1 MNTNQQQNTREQRGI
16 QIAKN
21 FSIERKEGF
30 WFVPSQSKN
39 KSYKVTLSPQ
49 KCECPDYEIRRQK
62 CKHIF
67 AAQHRFEFDFLEQL
81 DREEKQIV
89 PKIAAPRKTYPQK
102 WTAYNAAQ
110 TSEKSEFQQLLA
122 TLCKGIGEPSQTN
135 GRPRLPFEDMLFA
148 CVFKVYSTFSGRR
161 FITDL
166 GEAKE
171 KSFISKLPN
180 YNSIFNYFGN
190 ETLTPYLQ
198 MMIEESSLPLSALE
212 KDFAIDASGLS
223 ATHGFSWHYAKFE
236 EPKLIAKRD
245 WLKIH
250 ICTGVT
256 TNVVTAVRVTDKYEH
271 DSMCFEPLMSDT
283 RENFSMRTVS
293 ADKAY
298 LSSHNLNVAVMHDAA
313 PFIAF
318 KSNSKP
324 RKDVSQNKVWNM
336 LYHFYALHQDK
347 FLAEYHKRSNVETAF
362 AMIKAKF
369 GGNLRSKTRTAQTNE
384 ALCKI
389 LAHNLCCL
397 IQSMFE
403 FGIKPDFWKEI
414 DCWYNHQE
422 PMLSEPRFAIRA
434 NAT

>member
-1 MNTNQQQNTREQRGI
+1 MNQNLQNARETRGI

-21 FSIERKEGF
+21 FDIKHENGF

-39 KSYKVTLSPQ
+39 KSYKVSLRPQ

-67 AAQHRFEFDFLEQL
+67 AAQHRFEFDFVEQIE
-81 DREEKQIV
+81 REERREV
-89 PKIAAPRKTYPQK
+89 PKVAAPKKTYKQVWK
-102 WTAYNAAQ
+102 AYNAAQ

-122 TLCKGIGEPSQTN
+122 TLCKGIGEPSQPN

-166 GEAKE
+166 SEAKNQNH
-171 KSFISKLPN
+171 ISKVPN
-180 YNSIFNYFGN
+180 YNSIFNYFGM
-190 ETLTPYLQ
+190 EMLTPYLQ
-198 MMIEESSLPLSALE
+198 MMIEESSLPLAALE

-236 EPKLIAKRD
+236 EPKLITKRE

-271 DSMCFEPLMSDT
+271 DTNCFEPLVVDT
-283 RENFSMRTVS
+283 RENFQMRTIS

-298 LSSHNLNVAVMHDAA
+298 LSHRNMDIAAMNDAV

-318 KSNSKP
+318 KANSRP
-324 RKDVSQNKVWNM
+324 HMNENTVWNKM
-336 LYHFYALHQDK
+336 YHFFALNQDK
-347 FLAEYHKRSNVETAF
+347 FLKEYHKRSNVETAF
-362 AMIKAKF
+362 SMIKAKF

-389 LAHNLCCL
+389 LAHNICCL
-397 IQSMFE
+397 IQSTFE

-414 DCWYNHQE
+414 E
-422 PMLSEPRFAIRA
+422 SA
-434 NAT
+434 

>member
-1 MNTNQQQNTREQRGI
+1 MNQNQQNAREQRGI

-21 FSIERKEGF
+21 FDIKRENGF

-39 KSYKVTLSPQ
+39 KSYKVKLNPQ
-49 KCECPDYEIRRQK
+49 SCECPDYEIRRQK

-67 AAQHRFEFDFLEQL
+67 AAQNRFEFDFLEQL
-81 DREEKQIV
+81 DREEKRQV
-89 PKIAAPRKTYPQK
+89 PKIAAPRKTYKQVWK
-102 WTAYNAAQ
+102 AYNEAQ
-110 TSEKSEFQQLLA
+110 TSEKSEFQTLLA
-122 TLCKGIGEPSQTN
+122 ALCKGIGEPSQKN

-166 GEAKE
+166 SEAKE
-171 KSFISKLPN
+171 KSYISKVPN
-180 YNSIFNYFGN
+180 YNSIFNYFAS

-198 MMIEESSLPLSALE
+198 MMIEESSLPLTALE
-212 KDFAIDASGLS
+212 QDFAVDASGLS

-236 EPKLIAKRD
+236 EPRLITKRE

-250 ICTGVT
+250 ICTGVK
-256 TNVVTAVRVTDKYEH
+256 TNVVTAVRVTDKYQH
-271 DSMCFEPLMSDT
+271 DSLYFEPLVSDT

-298 LSSHNLNVAVMHDAA
+298 LSSHNLNVAVMNDAA

-324 RKDVSQNKVWNM
+324 RKDTNQNKMWNM
-336 LYHFYALHQDK
+336 LYHWFALNQET
-347 FLAEYHKRSNVETAF
+347 FLKNYHKRSNVETAF
-362 AMIKAKF
+362 SMIKAKF
-369 GGNLRSKTRTAQTNE
+369 GGNLRSKTRVAQTNE

-403 FGIKPDFWKEI
+403 FGVKPDFWSEI
-414 DCWYNHQE
+414 
-422 PMLSEPRFAIRA
+422 
-434 NAT
+434 